1 MDLSNAGAVLTLQF
15 GEAVRLAGPD
25 NRRISAVHGSLWVTQ
40 DGDFRDVVLE
50 NGADVLLKRPGDVIV
65 QALGGSAVV
74 AVEDG
79 IRAKRGDARPAARL
93 AAWLGRAWR
102 SVGRRLEA
110 ARTRDDLHALSD
122 HMLKDIGLRR
132 TEIDCLVR

>member
-1 MDLSNAGAVLTLQF
+1 MDLSNAGAVLTLRF

-25 NRRISAVHGSLWVTQ
+25 NRRITAVHGALWVTQ

-50 NGADVLLKRPGDVIV
+50 NGADLLLKRPGDVIV
-65 QALGGSAVV
+65 QALGGAAVV

-79 IRAKRGDARPAARL
+79 IRAERGDARLAVRFAARL
-93 AAWLGRAWR
+93 AAAWR
-102 SVGRRLEA
+102 GFSGWLEA
-110 ARTRDDLHALSD
+110 RRARHDLRALSD

-132 TEIDCLVR
+132 TEIDCIVR